1 MRRIVL
7 AMDAVAVVTATG
19 SINAASPELAAIAS

>member
-7 AMDAVAVVTATG
+7 AMDAVAVVNATE
-19 SINAASPELAAIAS
+19 SVNAASPELAAMAS